1 MNKKLLRILSVLL
14 LIFCVFIQSCK
25 TLSGTSKA
33 DSGKSYSGKFVSEKT
48 AVTSSADDFAK
59 SIDEY
64 ILDNG
69 ITVYVK
75 ENHSNRLVSLA
86 LLRKGGVKEFTPEQ
100 SGFEMSLI
108 RMLKSGSKKYA
119 YSDIQDLK
127 YKTHAS
133 FYGVATNEGSYF
145 GIDCLDYYLDEL
157 LDVLADGLFNPLF
170 DETEFNTMMK
180 EHVQRLQ
187 RMQSDPSSLCYY
199 AGLDAVYKNHPYETH
214 PWPTEKSINNITID
228 RLKTLYNTY
237 LDADKIAIVVTGN
250 VKGKKI
256 VKKLNEYFGAIP
268 GLSNQSDKKSAEKP
282 VEKPALEKN
291 DIEKTEIAKLEIKE
305 QQIVLS
311 SPASEGTGFIL
322 GFFASPSVNEEDFMS
337 AQIASD
343 MFSDMLY
350 QVVREK
356 YGACYTPSCGA
367 IWSNAAFGVINLYR
381 VSNLEKIISYADE
394 AQKLMEQGKLISGK
408 DENDSF
414 IFTTID
420 ERLES
425 YKNTFINRTY
435 TEQKTVSGLCSKMV
449 NSVFMFGN
457 PYEGDSFAQKARE
470 VTAESVEKAFKK
482 YIADGKRLYVA
493 VTAPGQESKVKF

>member
-25 TLSGTSKA
+25 TLSGTSRA
-33 DSGKSYSGKFVSEKT
+33 ESGKTAGSSGSGF
-48 AVTSSADDFAK
+48 AVDFAK
-59 SIDEY
+59 SIEEY
-64 ILDNG
+64 TLDNG

-100 SGFEMSLI
+100 SGLEMSLI

-180 EHVQRLQ
+180 EHAQRLQ

-214 PWPTEKSINNITID
+214 PWPTEKSINNITLD
-228 RLKTLYNTY
+228 RLKSVYSTY
-237 LDADKIAIVVTGN
+237 LDADKLSIVVTGN

-282 VEKPALEKN
+282 VEKTALEKN
-291 DIEKTEIAKLEIKE
+291 YIEKTDIAKLEINE
-305 QQIVLS
+305 QQIVIS

-337 AQIASD
+337 AQIALD

-381 VSNLEKIISYADE
+381 VSSLEKIISYVDE
-394 AQKLMEQGKLISGK
+394 AQKLVEQGKLISGK
-408 DENDSF
+408 DENDNF

-435 TEQKTVSGLCSKMV
+435 TDQKTVSGLCSKMV